1 VATALRRRAG
11 GGRALLV
18 AISGYGRSEDRAR
31 SLASGI
37 DLHLVKP
44 VEPGRIRELVRDGGE
59 EPPRPSVVARAA
71 PGPS

>member
-1 VATALRRRAG
+1 MSPLCRRRAG

-31 SLASGI
+31 SQAAGI

-44 VEPGRIRELVRDGGE
+44 VEPSRIREHFPGVGGG
-59 EPPRPSVVARAA
+59 RGS
-71 PGPS
+71 